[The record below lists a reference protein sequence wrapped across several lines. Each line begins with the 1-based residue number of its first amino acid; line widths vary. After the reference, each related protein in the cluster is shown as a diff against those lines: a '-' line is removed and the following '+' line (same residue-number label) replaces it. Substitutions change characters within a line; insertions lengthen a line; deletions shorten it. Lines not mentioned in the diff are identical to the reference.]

1 MTPMANARF
10 TLGDPAT
17 DGLEFLLSTRAP
29 RRRHAPAW
37 RAVAFVAI
45 LLATL
50 GAVLAFDAAGMTL
63 PLAAEGARP

>member
-10 TLGDPAT
+10 TLGDPAS
-17 DGLEFLLSTRAP
+17 DGLEFLLSARA
-29 RRRHAPAW
+29 RHRHGPLW

-50 GAVLAFDAAGMTL
+50 GAVLAFDAAGVML
-63 PLAAEGARP
+63 PVAAESTGP

>member
-17 DGLEFLLSTRAP
+17 DGLEFLLSTRPP
-29 RRRHAPAW
+29 RRRHGPAW
-37 RAVAFVAI
+37 RAVVFVAI

-50 GAVLAFDAAGMTL
+50 GAVLAFDAAGMTQ
-63 PLAAEGARP
+63 PVAAEGTGP